1 MCGFDMKKVFFL
13 LPAMLF
19 LTSLYAKPSVEPLL
33 KELDAV
39 IANKELYRENKEAM
53 LANIKTIA
61 ASAHSDDLLYNIY
74 ENLYGEYKQ
83 YNVDSAFSY
92 ALHKMELAQKINN
105 QQLIVKS
112 EIDLADLYAISGAY
126 TAGLDILKNINREA
140 LKGELLPQ
148 YYHVHRI
155 SYEMM
160 AQQCPLPQL
169 RETYIK
175 NMKLYRDSLISYL
188 TEDDMSHLFV
198 ATEKLTEKAAYREV
212 LDLLL
217 NRYHSRTCST
227 HDNAILAYSIARAY
241 KGLQQIDSATCYYA
255 ISAINDMKVPVKEYR
270 SLQTLALILYEKG
283 DINRAYNYINLAI
296 NDAMEANVQM
306 NIPFI
311 STLIPIISQAYNKQ
325 MKEKERLQNKLI
337 LLISILSL
345 ALILAIIIVYIQKRK
360 VTSAERKKH
369 IANLQLSQTNN
380 KLTNVNAELVESN
393 NIKGTYVVRF
403 MDLCSEYIEQKEKYR
418 THLYK
423 VAQEKGISAV
433 IQSLKSSDLL
443 EDELKEFYANFD
455 ATFLHLFP
463 NFVERFNALLKEDKR
478 IVLKPGKLLNTELRV
493 FALIRLGISDSVK
506 IAKFLRHSTNTVYNY
521 RVKMRNSAINN
532 RDDFENQVMMIG
544 QLG

>member
-1 MCGFDMKKVFFL
+1 MKKIMFLL
-13 LPAMLF
+13 LPAVLF
-19 LTSLYAKPSVEPLL
+19 ITSLSAKPPVDALL

-39 IANKELYRENKEAM
+39 ILNKDVYRENKEVR
-53 LANIKTIA
+53 LANTKTLVT
-61 ASAHSDDLLYNIY
+61 SAHSDDLLYNIY
-74 ENLYGEYKQ
+74 KNLYDEYIQ
-83 YNVDSAFSY
+83 YNVDSAFFY
-92 ALHKMELAQKINN
+92 AQHKMALAQKINN
-105 QQLIVKS
+105 QQLIVMS
-112 EIDLADLYAISGAY
+112 EIDLAELYAISGAY
-126 TAGLDILKNINREA
+126 TAGLDILKNINRQMLNEK
-140 LKGELLPQ
+140 LWWQ

-169 RETYIK
+169 RETYTK
-175 NMKLYRDSLISYL
+175 NMESYRDSLLSHL
-188 TEDDMSHLFV
+188 KEDGITHLFV
-198 ATEKLTEKAAYREV
+198 TTEKLTEKAAYREA
-212 LDLLL
+212 LNLLL
-217 NRYHSRTCST
+217 DRYHNGSYTT
-227 HDNAILAYSIARAY
+227 HNNAILAYSIARAY
-241 KGLQQIDSATCYYA
+241 KGLQQIDSAICYYA
-255 ISAINDMKVPVKEYR
+255 ISAINDLKIPVKEYR
-270 SLQTLALILYEKG
+270 SLQTLALILYEEEV

-325 MKEKERLQNKLI
+325 MKEKERLQNQLI
-337 LLISILSL
+337 WFITVLSL

-360 VTSAERKKH
+360 VTVAERKKH
-369 IANLQLSQTNN
+369 IANLQLSEAND

-393 NIKGTYVVRF
+393 NIKGTYVVRY
-403 MDLCSEYIEQKEKYR
+403 MDLCSEHIEQKEKYR

-423 VAQEKGISAV
+423 VAQEKGIGAV
-433 IQSLKSSDLL
+433 LQSLKTSDLL

-478 IVLKPGKLLNTELRV
+478 IILKPGKLLNTELRI

-506 IAKFLRHSTNTVYNY
+506 IAKFLRHSVNTVYNY